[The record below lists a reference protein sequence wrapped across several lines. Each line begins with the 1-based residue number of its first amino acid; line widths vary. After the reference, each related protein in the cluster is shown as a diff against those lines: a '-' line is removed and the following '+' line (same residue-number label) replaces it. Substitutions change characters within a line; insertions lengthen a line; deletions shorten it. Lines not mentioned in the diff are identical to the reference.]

1 MELEEL
7 NKSLGIDPDIDKSDK
22 NDDVYK
28 DEKILN
34 IVSYSILIIGIIAS
48 IIMLISI
55 SFIEKKYGY
64 EISISGISIT
74 LSTLLGSIMLWS
86 LLKVISNIS
95 TTLKKIYKNMCN

>member
-7 NKSLGIDPDIDKSDK
+7 NKSLGIESDIDKSDK

-28 DEKILN
+28 DEKVLN
-34 IVSYSILIIGIIAS
+34 IVSYSVLIIGIIAS

>member
-7 NKSLGIDPDIDKSDK
+7 NKSLGIESNIDKSDK

-28 DEKILN
+28 DEKVLN
-34 IVSYSILIIGIIAS
+34 IVSYSVLIIGIIAS